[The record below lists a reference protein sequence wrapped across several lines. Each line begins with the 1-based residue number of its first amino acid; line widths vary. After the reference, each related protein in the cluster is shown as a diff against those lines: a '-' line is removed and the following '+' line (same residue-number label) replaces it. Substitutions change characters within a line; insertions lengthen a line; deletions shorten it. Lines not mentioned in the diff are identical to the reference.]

1 VDNQFVLHQR
11 NKLLVYLLWFSL
23 VLGVAVNAVTQP
35 TQTWILVLVGGLIC
49 IGATVLVWRRLFT
62 GFMMYYIAIAMAIL
76 SFILI
81 DTSDGFPIYIILYYS
96 IALCTLY
103 NRYPPILLSGVFGL
117 ILTNYFFYTKR
128 ETIFASFQNDSL
140 LTFNLFIVL
149 VTGVLAAAGIFGE
162 RLQKQAAERQ
172 DAMINTQK
180 KSDEMLAYMTDSV
193 KIIDRFSSELSSS
206 VDSAGVVSGEM
217 TRTFA
222 EISRSTENA
231 NNSMNVVYNSV
242 WTLNEEIDSI
252 SEAAELLR
260 KLSASS
266 AQLTGEG
273 TEKAGQLGEQM
284 AKISA
289 IMDTTVELL
298 RNLQGSNETIS
309 DILLGINAISD
320 QTHLLALNAAI
331 EAARA
336 GEHGKGFTVLSAEI
350 RKLAENSRISTE
362 QISGIV
368 QEIQHQTSGAFSQ
381 ILNGQQEAA
390 LGSQVSGEMLASLR
404 EMRLNSQQVAASS
417 EEMSRSVVKFKE
429 ASNNISEEMASLS
442 AMTEQNMSSVQEV
455 VSAMEMQ
462 DKKITDIVSRFHE
475 LDDIAKGL
483 SDKAAK

>member
-1 VDNQFVLHQR
+1 VDDQLVLHQR

-23 VLGVAVNAVTQP
+23 VLGVAVNAITQP
-35 TQTWILVLVGGLIC
+35 TQTWILILVGGLIC
-49 IGATVLVWRRLFT
+49 IGATVLVWRRLFI
-62 GFMMYYIAIAMAIL
+62 GFVMYYIAIAMAIL
-76 SFILI
+76 SYILI
-81 DTSDGFPIYIILYYS
+81 DTSDGFAIYIILYYS
-96 IALCTLY
+96 IAVCTLY
-103 NRYPPILLSGVFGL
+103 NRYPPVLLSGVFG
-117 ILTNYFFYTKR
+117 IFLTNYFFYTKR
-128 ETIFASFQNDSL
+128 DTIFASFPDDSL

-162 RLQKQAAERQ
+162 RLQKQAVERQ
-172 DAMINTQK
+172 EAMIATQRH
-180 KSDEMLAYMTDSV
+180 SDEMLTYMKESV
-193 KIIDRFSSELSSS
+193 QVIDRFSSELSSS

-217 TRTFA
+217 TRTIA

-231 NNSMNVVYNSV
+231 NNSLNIVSNSV
-242 WTLNEEIDSI
+242 WTLNEEIASI

-273 TEKAGQLGEQM
+273 SEKASQLGEQM

-298 RNLQGSNETIS
+298 RNLMGSNETIS

-336 GEHGKGFTVLSAEI
+336 GEHGQGFTVLSAEI
-350 RKLAENSRISTE
+350 RKLAENSRSSTE
-362 QISGIV
+362 QISAIL
-368 QEIQHQTSGAFSQ
+368 QEIQLQTNGAFSQ

-404 EMRLNSQQVAASS
+404 EMQLNSGKVAASS
-417 EEMSRSVVKFKE
+417 EEMNRSVVKFKE
-429 ASNNISEEMASLS
+429 ATTNISEEMESLS
-442 AMTEQNMSSVQEV
+442 AMTEQNMASVQQV
-455 VSAMEMQ
+455 VSAMESQ
-462 DKKITDIVSRFHE
+462 DNKIADIVSRFHE
-475 LDDIAKGL
+475 LDSIAKGL
-483 SDKAAK
+483 GEKAAK